1 MFMVWSYFLYFMQ
14 EIDLN
19 KANWSALFEPFHFF
33 EAYRKFLVVDIVAD
47 GDDDLRLWKGWVESR
62 LRQLTLKI
70 ERDTKG
76 ILQCHPYPCEY
87 SDPAIECAHC
97 AFYMGL
103 SRKEGLKK
111 RGQQFDI
118 RGTVDEFMREI
129 GMYSLWKPGMDLAV
143 THVRREQVPS
153 YVFQQGYKK
162 PSPRM
167 HANQQE
173 QSDGDGT
180 LSPDLEGQLKRKYDS
195 DGDGLAEL
203 RKSVKRASV
212 SPPGDETPPHH
223 GNSVSQVL
231 CDSPVKLVSSALCSG
246 ALTSPSHDD
255 VTFEPTALTS
265 SPHGSEDTSASGTSC
280 AAVEAVVLADE
291 SSKLVN
297 LTCDVEVDTVQT
309 MDVHTTSECVAQK
322 NGTKVE
328 GIRSLAS
335 SNCAEFLEREVLAEN
350 MHLSGDEVI

>member
-1 MFMVWSYFLYFMQ
+1 V
-14 EIDLN
+14 
-19 KANWSALFEPFHFF
+19 
-33 EAYRKFLVVDIVAD
+33 
-47 GDDDLRLWKGWVESR
+47 
-62 LRQLTLKI
+62 
-70 ERDTKG
+70 
-76 ILQCHPYPCEY
+76 
-87 SDPAIECAHC
+87 
-97 AFYMGL
+97 
-103 SRKEGLKK
+103 
-111 RGQQFDI
+111 
-118 RGTVDEFMREI
+118 
-129 GMYSLWKPGMDLAV
+129 
-143 THVRREQVPS
+143 
-153 YVFQQGYKK
+153 
-162 PSPRM
+162 
-167 HANQQE
+167 
-173 QSDGDGT
+173 
-180 LSPDLEGQLKRKYDS
+180 
-195 DGDGLAEL
+195 EL
-203 RKSVKRASV
+203 RKPVKRASV
-212 SPPGDETPPHH
+212 SPPGHETPPHH
-223 GNSVSQVL
+223 GNSVSKVL